1 MSKVSA
7 TPGLEGC
14 ERIACK
20 LMRYRPH
27 KEGRTNCLLIHGP
40 PGVAKSTWAAAIL
53 RKLQV

>member
-1 MSKVSA
+1 MSEISA